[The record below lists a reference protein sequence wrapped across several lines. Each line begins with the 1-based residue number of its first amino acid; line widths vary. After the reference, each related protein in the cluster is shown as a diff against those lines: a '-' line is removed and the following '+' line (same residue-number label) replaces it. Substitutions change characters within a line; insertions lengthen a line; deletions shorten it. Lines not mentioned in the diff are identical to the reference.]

1 MAVAKKNIYVEAE
14 LEWAEKQLLEWK
26 DYIDARPLASL
37 RDREGQ
43 KTTMKGGII
52 PYVISSIEQQG
63 KFLQDTMEKYLKLL
77 GEVNKMRTLEEE
89 KKIKA
94 RGIDN
99 LSPLEDGSI

>member
-1 MAVAKKNIYVEAE
+1 MAVKKSIYVEAE
-14 LEWAEKQLLEWK
+14 LEWAEQQLQQWK
-26 DYIDARPLASL
+26 EYVDSRPLATL
-37 RDREGQ
+37 KDREGQ

-52 PYVISSIEQQG
+52 PYTIASIEQQG
-63 KFLQDTMEKYLKLL
+63 KFIQDTMEKYLKLL
-77 GEVNKMRTLEEE
+77 VEVNRMRTLEEE